1 MADYDYDFGYGDDFS
16 YYGQDPLDFYAPE
29 FDIDE
34 WWSSQDQADKDI
46 ADEISAGGGGDF
58 LKSVVGQLGDKA
70 GDFLKKYL
78 YDSASGKVNMAGL
91 GTAAA
96 ALKMLTGGND
106 VQTGGYNKPIP
117 KLDAVR
123 EQVQYNDPNRAPGS
137 GGRQYFTDTRYVPQG
152 NAEALAAAKTA
163 SAQQASGLQAAMQAA
178 PVPAPNPYAG
188 KMNLAYSRP
197 GGVAPSPPRIDTTP
211 VAEQPRSLEG
221 QNETLEAYRRSMGPN
236 FQPVSSGLSS
246 ALGDY
251 LKNIGSQPA
260 QQPRSYTPEPSSPI
274 SKDDPFYQSDEYKAF
289 EKNSANMLGTAN
301 MYDSPYFGRLSSG
314 SIGSAMDDA
323 YRKYKGISSP
333 APGGVLASFIGGGL
347 GNYEPGTNPKIDSL
361 INMRNASQTTPQP
374 RLYDAPEM
382 MQQPEQPSGPVG
394 SYARGGIADAGR
406 YLQGETDGMA
416 DKIPS
421 SIDGEQ
427 PAALSHGEFVI
438 PADVVSHL
446 GNGNSD
452 AGAQKLYEMM
462 DRIRQARTGTTE
474 QGKEINPD
482 EFTMGGLAAAYAGG
496 GSVQRFNGATT
507 SLVTAPAP
515 ATPAAPTA
523 SNSGVI
529 PYGTSASSQL
539 SPWAGDYVTNYL
551 AEGAA
556 LAKQPFQ
563 AYQGPLTAGASDLQQ
578 QAFAGASEMAQ
589 TGYQPGQFTGSFTP
603 QMAQQYMNP
612 YLQASLDP
620 QLKELN
626 RQSQI
631 ARMEDAGR
639 LTKAGAFGGSRQA
652 IMESEGRRNLLDK
665 QQDVLGTGY
674 KTAYDMA
681 QQQYAK
687 DRGDEEASRQ
697 FGANFGM
704 KSIDQLSGLGAVQR
718 GITSEGI
725 AADKAQFEEQ
735 RDFMYKMPQ
744 YQKDLLQGLPI
755 TTTATTS
762 NTTELARIGAGLAD
776 LQKLYDNLAN
786 LGQTAPTPAPT
797 PAPVG

>member
-29 FDIDE
+29 FNIDD
-34 WWSSQDQADKDI
+34 WWSSQDEVGKNL
-46 ADEISAGGGGDF
+46 ADEISAGGGGNF
-58 LKSVVGQLGDKA
+58 VKSVVGQLGDKA

-78 YDSASGKVNMAGL
+78 YDSASGKVNLAGL

-96 ALKMLTGGND
+96 ALKMLTGGNS

-117 KLDAVR
+117 KFDVVR

-137 GGRQYFTDTRYVPQG
+137 TGRQYFTDTRYAPQG
-152 NAEALAAAKTA
+152 NAEALAAAKAA
-163 SAQQASGLQAAMQAA
+163 SAEQASGLQAAAQPA
-178 PVPAPNPYAG
+178 PAPAPNPYAG
-188 KMNLAYSRP
+188 KMNLAY
-197 GGVAPSPPRIDTTP
+197 
-211 VAEQPRSLEG
+211 
-221 QNETLEAYRRSMGPN
+221 
-236 FQPVSSGLSS
+236 
-246 ALGDY
+246 
-251 LKNIGSQPA
+251 A
-260 QQPRSYTPEPSSPI
+260 QQR
-274 SKDDPFYQSDEYKAF
+274 
-289 EKNSANMLGTAN
+289 
-301 MYDSPYFGRLSSG
+301 
-314 SIGSAMDDA
+314 
-323 YRKYKGISSP
+323 P
-333 APGGVLASFIGGGL
+333 APTQGAGLPQIPTKLTEQGGIPMAEGGL
-347 GNYEPGTNPKIDSL
+347 
-361 INMRNASQTTPQP
+361 
-374 RLYDAPEM
+374 
-382 MQQPEQPSGPVG
+382 
-394 SYARGGIADAGR
+394 ADAGR

-496 GSVQRFNGATT
+496 GAVQKFNTGNLVTGGATT
-507 SLVTAPAP
+507 GTT
-515 ATPAAPTA
+515 ATPAASA
-523 SNSGVI
+523 SGVV

-539 SPWAGDYVTNYL
+539 SPWAGEYVTNYL
-551 AEGAA
+551 GQGAA
-556 LAKQPFQ
+556 AAAAPYQ
-563 AYQGPLTAGASDLQQ
+563 AYTGPLTAGASDLQQ
-578 QAFAGASEMAQ
+578 QAFAGGSEMAMA
-589 TGYQPGQFTGSFTP
+589 GYQPGQFTGSFTP
-603 QMAQQYMNP
+603 QVAQQYMNP

-620 QLKELN
+620 QLRELQ
-626 RQSQI
+626 RQSDI
-631 ARMEDAGR
+631 ARMSDAGR

-681 QQQYAK
+681 QQQFAK
-687 DRGDEEASRQ
+687 ERGDEEASRQ

-704 KSIDQLSGLGAVQR
+704 RSIDQLSGLGAVQR
-718 GITSEGI
+718 GITSEGL

-744 YQKDLLQGLPI
+744 YQKDLLQGIPV

-762 NTTELARIGAGLAD
+762 NTTELGRIGSGLAD
-776 LQKLYDNLAN
+776 LQGLYTKLAN
-786 LGQTAPTPAPT
+786 LGQTPPTPTAPA
-797 PAPVG
+797 APVK

>member
-1 MADYDYDFGYGDDFS
+1 MDDYDFRADIGIDPNTTYENMGTTDDSWWDTSGTGDFDTSTWDASEIENTATTPGQEGYGWRYFTDGTAISPDGK
-16 YYGQDPLDFYAPE
+16 YYSGGSLVYDPGNQAGF
-29 FDIDE
+29 
-34 WWSSQDQADKDI
+34 WGGVSSALGTK
-46 ADEISAGGGGDF
+46 AANA
-58 LKSVVGQLGDKA
+58 LKSKIMSPDGSINPA
-70 GDFLKKYL
+70 
-78 YDSASGKVNMAGL
+78 AI
-91 GTAAA
+91 GTALAGI
-96 ALKMLTGGND
+96 KMMTGGNE

-152 NAEALAAAKTA
+152 NAEALASAKAA
-163 SAQQASGLQAAMQAA
+163 SAEQASGLQAAMQAA

-188 KMNLAYSRP
+188 KMKMAYNP
-197 GGVAPSPPRIDTTP
+197 QP
-211 VAEQPRSLEG
+211 VANAETTGAGLPQIPTSL
-221 QNETLEAYRRSMGPN
+221 T
-236 FQPVSSGLSS
+236 
-246 ALGDY
+246 
-251 LKNIGSQPA
+251 A
-260 QQPRSYTPEPSSPI
+260 Q
-274 SKDDPFYQSDEYKAF
+274 
-289 EKNSANMLGTAN
+289 G
-301 MYDSPYFGRLSSG
+301 
-314 SIGSAMDDA
+314 
-323 YRKYKGISSP
+323 GIP
-333 APGGVLASFIGGGL
+333 MAEGGL
-347 GNYEPGTNPKIDSL
+347 
-361 INMRNASQTTPQP
+361 
-374 RLYDAPEM
+374 
-382 MQQPEQPSGPVG
+382 
-394 SYARGGIADAGR
+394 ADAGR

-496 GSVQRFNGATT
+496 GAVQKFNTGN
-507 SLVTAPAP
+507 LVTAPALGSS
-515 ATPAAPTA
+515 ATPAAST
-523 SNSGVI
+523 SGVV

-539 SPWAGDYVTNYL
+539 SPWAGEYVTNYL
-551 AEGAA
+551 GQGAA
-556 LAKQPFQ
+556 AAAAPYQ
-563 AYQGPLTAGASDLQQ
+563 AYKGPLTAGASDLQQ
-578 QAFAGASEMAQ
+578 QAFAGGSEMAMA
-589 TGYQPGQFTGSFTP
+589 GYQPGQFTGSFTP
-603 QMAQQYMNP
+603 QVAQQYMNP

-620 QLKELN
+620 QLKELQ
-626 RQSQI
+626 RQSDI
-631 ARMEDAGR
+631 ARMGDASR

-674 KTAYDMA
+674 KTAYDLA

-687 DRGDEEASRQ
+687 ERGDEEASRQ

-718 GITSEGI
+718 GITSEGM

-762 NTTELARIGAGLAD
+762 NTTELGKIGSGLAD
-776 LQKLYDNLAN
+776 LQKLYDKLAN
-786 LGQTAPTPAPT
+786 LGQTAPT
-797 PAPVG
+797 

>member
-137 GGRQYFTDTRYVPQG
+137 TGRQYFTDTRYVPQG
-152 NAEALAAAKTA
+152 NADALAAAKAA
-163 SAQQASGLQAAMQAA
+163 SAQQATGLQAAAQPAA
-178 PVPAPNPYAG
+178 TPAPNPYAG
-188 KMNLAYSRP
+188 KMNLA
-197 GGVAPSPPRIDTTP
+197 
-211 VAEQPRSLEG
+211 
-221 QNETLEAYRRSMGPN
+221 
-236 FQPVSSGLSS
+236 F
-246 ALGDY
+246 
-251 LKNIGSQPA
+251 A
-260 QQPRSYTPEPSSPI
+260 QQR
-274 SKDDPFYQSDEYKAF
+274 QA
-289 EKNSANMLGTAN
+289 
-301 MYDSPYFGRLSSG
+301 
-314 SIGSAMDDA
+314 
-323 YRKYKGISSP
+323 P
-333 APGGVLASFIGGGL
+333 APTQGAGLPQIPTQLNAQGGINMAEGGL
-347 GNYEPGTNPKIDSL
+347 
-361 INMRNASQTTPQP
+361 
-374 RLYDAPEM
+374 
-382 MQQPEQPSGPVG
+382 
-394 SYARGGIADAGR
+394 ADAGR

-462 DRIRQARTGTTE
+462 NRIRKARTGTTE

-496 GSVQRFNGATT
+496 GSVQKFNTGN
-507 SLVTAPAP
+507 LVTAPAP
-515 ATPAAPTA
+515 ATPAAPTPSA
-523 SNSGVI
+523 SGVV

-539 SPWAGDYVTNYL
+539 SPWAGEYVTNYL
-551 AEGAA
+551 GQGAA
-556 LAKQPFQ
+556 AAAAPYQ

-578 QAFAGASEMAQ
+578 QAFAGASEMTQA
-589 TGYQPGQFTGSFTP
+589 GYQPGQFTGSFTP
-603 QMAQQYMNP
+603 QVAQQYMNP

-620 QLKELN
+620 QLRELQ
-626 RQSQI
+626 RQSDI
-631 ARMEDAGR
+631 ARLGDASR
-639 LTKAGAFGGSRQA
+639 LTKAGAYGGSRQA

-665 QQDVLGTGY
+665 QQDVLGSGY

-687 DRGDEEASRQ
+687 ERGDEEASRQ
-697 FGANFGM
+697 FGANFGL
-704 KSIDQLSGLGAVQR
+704 KSIDQLSGLGAAQR
-718 GITSEGI
+718 GIASEGL

-744 YQKDLLQGLPI
+744 YQKDLLQGLPV

-762 NTTELARIGAGLAD
+762 NTTELGKIGSGLAD
-776 LQKLYDNLAN
+776 LKQLYANLAN
-786 LGQTAPTPAPT
+786 LGQTPA
-797 PAPVG
+797 APVK

>member
-1 MADYDYDFGYGDDFS
+1 MSYEDEQDTVGARDYDVSAGDQEFMNYMTQNAFDDSGLNLGSVAYDDSAVDWSGYGN
-16 YYGQDPLDFYAPE
+16 LTPE
-29 FDIDE
+29 ELGKLNTITD
-34 WWSSQDQADKDI
+34 SNQLNAL
-46 ADEISAGGGGDF
+46 ANLA
-58 LKSVVGQLGDKA
+58 KSTLGDKA
-70 GDFLKKYL
+70 GAFLKKYL
-78 YDSASGKVNMAGL
+78 FDPSSGSVNLAGL
-91 GTAAA
+91 GTAAV
-96 ALKMLTGGND
+96 ALKMLTGGNE

-123 EQVQYNDPNRAPGS
+123 EQVQYNDPNRVPGS
-137 GGRQYFTDTRYVPQG
+137 TGRQYFTDTQYVPQG
-152 NAEALAAAKTA
+152 DADAMSAAKAASTA
-163 SAQQASGLQAAMQAA
+163 QASGLQAAARTTPTPAA
-178 PVPAPNPYAG
+178 NPWAG
-188 KMNLAYSRP
+188 KMKMAYNP
-197 GGVAPSPPRIDTTP
+197 
-211 VAEQPRSLEG
+211 
-221 QNETLEAYRRSMGPN
+221 
-236 FQPVSSGLSS
+236 QPVSNTETTGAGLPQ
-246 ALGDY
+246 
-251 LKNIGSQPA
+251 IPA
-260 QQPRSYTPEPSSPI
+260 KLTEQ
-274 SKDDPFYQSDEYKAF
+274 
-289 EKNSANMLGTAN
+289 G
-301 MYDSPYFGRLSSG
+301 
-314 SIGSAMDDA
+314 
-323 YRKYKGISSP
+323 GIP
-333 APGGVLASFIGGGL
+333 MAA
-347 GNYEPGTNPKIDSL
+347 
-361 INMRNASQTTPQP
+361 
-374 RLYDAPEM
+374 
-382 MQQPEQPSGPVG
+382 
-394 SYARGGIADAGR
+394 GGIADAGR

-462 DRIRQARTGTTE
+462 NRIRKARTGTTE

-496 GSVQRFNGATT
+496 GAVQKFNTGNLVAGGAG
-507 SLVTAPAP
+507 
-515 ATPAAPTA
+515 AAGGA
-523 SNSGVI
+523 AGGAGGAGSGVI

-539 SPWAGDYVTNYL
+539 SPWAGEYVTNYL
-551 AEGAA
+551 AQGAA
-556 LAKQPFQ
+556 LANAPYQ

-578 QAFAGASEMAQ
+578 QAFAGGSEMAQ
-589 TGYQPGQFTGSFTP
+589 AGYQPGQFTNTFTP

-631 ARMEDAGR
+631 ARLEDAGR

-665 QQDVLGTGY
+665 QAGVLGTGY
-674 KTAYDMA
+674 KTAYDLA

-687 DRGDEEASRQ
+687 DRGDEESSRQ

-718 GITSEGI
+718 GITSEGM

-735 RDFMYKMPQ
+735 RDFAYKMPQ
-744 YQKDLLQGLPI
+744 YQKDLLQGIPV

-762 NTTELARIGAGLAD
+762 NTTELGRIGSGLAD
-776 LQKLYDNLAN
+776 LQKLYDKLAN
-786 LGQTAPTPAPT
+786 LGQTAPT
-797 PAPVG
+797 